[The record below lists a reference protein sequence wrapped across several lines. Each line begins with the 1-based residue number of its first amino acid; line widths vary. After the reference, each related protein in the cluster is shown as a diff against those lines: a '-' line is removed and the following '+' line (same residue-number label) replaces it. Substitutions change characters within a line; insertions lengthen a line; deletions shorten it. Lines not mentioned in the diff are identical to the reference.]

1 MADDAQQLAQ
11 LLREADARAAGVA
24 EAYKGLPRQLEQS
37 AAAFRAET
45 GAELQW
51 LRQEQ
56 AAHQQRMV
64 ALEVERAAADAAQ
77 KQQLADLEAARRRR
91 SGARAA
97 DGGPGSAD
105 AAARG

>member
-24 EAYKGLPRQLEQS
+24 EAYEGLPHQLEQS

-45 GAELQW
+45 GAELQR

-64 ALEVERAAADAAQ
+64 ALEAERAAADAAQ
-77 KQQLADLEAARRRR
+77 KQQLADLEAQW
-91 SGARAA
+91 
-97 DGGPGSAD
+97 
-105 AAARG
+105 